1 MNMNK
6 SDLMNRLAEEKGFPL
21 STAKDIVDMVFDDMT
36 QAFIKGE
43 RVEIRG
49 FGSFKV
55 KAYKGYTGR
64 NPRSGEKT
72 EVKPKRLPV
81 FKAGKELRARVD
93 YPKELSA

>member
-1 MNMNK
+1 MSK

-21 STAKDIVDMVFDDMT
+21 STAKEIVNTVFDDMT
-36 QAFIKGE
+36 QALIKGD

-55 KAYKGYTGR
+55 KTYKGYTGR
-64 NPRSGEKT
+64 NPKTGVKT

-81 FKAGKELRARVD
+81 FKVGKDLRERVD
-93 YPKELSA
+93 IP

>member
-1 MNMNK
+1 MNK
-6 SDLMNRLAEEKGFPL
+6 SDLINRLAEGKGF
-21 STAKDIVDMVFDDMT
+21 SHSNAKEIVNMLFDDMT
-36 QAFIKGE
+36 QALIKGE

-81 FKAGKELRARVD
+81 FKAGKELRERVD
-93 YPKELSA
+93 YPK